1 MSLTW
6 IQKESLSLDTKLVIS
21 YPPGPDPEDTPLSKQ
36 LRKIDVN
43 DYFSRQFRDAHTV
56 FKALGRSASDL
67 LWRHWME
74 SANLNLYPPAEIC
87 MRKLIES
94 WSFDMPEVS
103 LNYSSSNVTPQF
115 AKLVRILQSYESRGQ
130 DFRGIIVGTLQV
142 IIIIFYLH
150 DSYLCSLN

>member
-1 MSLTW
+1 
-6 IQKESLSLDTKLVIS
+6 
-21 YPPGPDPEDTPLSKQ
+21 
-36 LRKIDVN
+36 
-43 DYFSRQFRDAHTV
+43 
-56 FKALGRSASDL
+56 
-67 LWRHWME
+67 ME
-74 SANLNLYPPAEIC
+74 SANLNLYPPAEIG

-150 DSYLCSLN
+150 DSYLCCLNIVKHRPVAIMMAELLRYVDETSGTIHPLAVTTELSDDEQVCRKYLDVNYIY